1 MALAE
6 KGDNLKLDK
15 TIQDVGDEGEA
26 NVDKKDDGEDM
37 YGKFLDSEIAP
48 MPVFLWGKAVDKE
61 SCKFSKQEACTVVLV
76 IHRSIKI

>member
-26 NVDKKDDGEDM
+26 NVDKKDDGEDRSM

-48 MPVFLWGKAVDKE
+48 MPVFLFCSGGGILSFKE
-61 SCKFSKQEACTVVLV
+61 CFQ
-76 IHRSIKI
+76 